1 MSTFQSLHAC
11 QTLSAMPTPANSMP
25 SILDPSGRHTDPD
38 AKITAA
44 LDRLGFVFR
53 SLLASEA
60 REVVDGA
67 ALSPLQA
74 QSLVFVQGHAQT
86 RVTTLAH
93 EFEVSAAT
101 VSDAVRTL
109 VSKGL
114 LTKSPLPEDRRVV
127 VLELTE
133 VGLRAAS
140 RLAGWADMV
149 RQHVAEAAPEDRAV
163 VLEFLLGLIGRLAQA
178 GTMSA
183 VRACTTCQYLGREPT
198 AEGEVAYTCK
208 LAGISLAVQDLR
220 LDCPEHEAI
229 AR

>member
-1 MSTFQSLHAC
+1 
-11 QTLSAMPTPANSMP
+11 MPTSASPVP

-38 AKITAA
+38 VKITAA

-60 REVVDGA
+60 RGAVDGA
-67 ALSPLQA
+67 TLSPLQA
-74 QSLVFVQGHAQT
+74 QVLVFVQTHAQT

-114 LTKSPLPEDRRVV
+114 LTKTALPEDRRVV

-133 VGLRAAS
+133 TGIGAAN
-140 RLAGWADMV
+140 RLAGWADAV
-149 RQHVAEAAPEDRAV
+149 RQHVAEAVPEDRAV

-183 VRACTTCQYLGREPT
+183 VRACTTCQYLGRGLT
-198 AEGEVAYTCK
+198 TEGEATYTCE
-208 LAGISLAVQDLR
+208 LAGIPLAAQDLR
-220 LDCPEHEAI
+220 LDCPEHEPM

>member
-1 MSTFQSLHAC
+1 
-11 QTLSAMPTPANSMP
+11 MPTPANPVP
-25 SILDPSGRHTDPD
+25 SILDSSGRHTDPD

-44 LDRLGFVFR
+44 LDRLGFVLR

-60 REVVDGA
+60 REAVDGA
-67 ALSPLQA
+67 VLSPLQA
-74 QSLVFVQGHAQT
+74 QALVFVQAHAQT

-93 EFEVSAAT
+93 EFEVSVAT

-127 VLELTE
+127 VLKLTE
-133 VGLRAAS
+133 TGTRAAD
-140 RLAGWADMV
+140 RLAGWTDVV
-149 RQHVAEAAPEDRAV
+149 RQHVAEASPEDRAV

-183 VRACTTCQYLGREPT
+183 VRACTTCRYLGREPT
-198 AEGEVAYTCK
+198 VEGGVAYTCK
-208 LAGISLAVQDLR
+208 LAGIALAAQDLR
-220 LDCPEHEAI
+220 LDCPEHEALV
-229 AR
+229 R